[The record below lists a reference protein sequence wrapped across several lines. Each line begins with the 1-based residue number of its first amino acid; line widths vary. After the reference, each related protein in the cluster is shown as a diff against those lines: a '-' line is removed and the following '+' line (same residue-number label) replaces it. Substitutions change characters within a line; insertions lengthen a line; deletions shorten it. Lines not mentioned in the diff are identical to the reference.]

1 MKKLIEKIKKIIKG
15 KGKPFLILIL
25 IVVVYFIGY
34 FMGSTGPN
42 PAAEGLSKD
51 MYDFFDDIVN
61 AIPDKETQE
70 QIYFFKSERKFI
82 GGRVVVFDTVSS
94 TVEGV
99 GGEPNLFIKSRICQE
114 PAGNE

>member
-70 QIYFFKSERKFI
+70 QIYLTVLQARGFSDSEIVEKLKEKFPK
-82 GGRVVVFDTVSS
+82 VQTEED
-94 TVEGV
+94 
-99 GGEPNLFIKSRICQE
+99 K
-114 PAGNE
+114 